1 MTIITPLYLFSQ
13 SNQSNILYNVTFVN
27 KRKTYVIIKS
37 IEQNLFIC
45 YNSKP

>member
-13 SNQSNILYNVTFVN
+13 SNQANILYNVTFVN
-27 KRKTYVIIKS
+27 KRKIYVIFKS